1 MEGLVYLE
9 YHQTLTRLTEGYT
22 LHQQMLKEC
31 LGWPYLGSHLHK
43 QNHRSVYMDL
53 QSLLPPA

>member
-31 LGWPYLGSHLHK
+31 LG
-43 QNHRSVYMDL
+43 
-53 QSLLPPA
+53 